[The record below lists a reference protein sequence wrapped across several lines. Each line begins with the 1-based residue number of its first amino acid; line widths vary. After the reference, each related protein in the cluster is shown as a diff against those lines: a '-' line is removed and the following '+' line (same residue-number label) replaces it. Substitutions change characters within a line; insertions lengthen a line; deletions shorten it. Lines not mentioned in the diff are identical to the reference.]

1 MPSAANPGM
10 QKVALDAKGL
20 QGGGLVPDEALGKR
34 CGVRIEG
41 GDIGGTPP
49 SACWHKALK
58 ASSHIVIL
66 AGKAPDCLAAKPG
79 VLVERPSQKLLR
91 RCKRPQRLSTM
102 TPRIRRT
109 AIRKKASVV
118 NIAATRQ
125 PLHC

>member
-34 CGVRIEG
+34 CGVHIEG
-41 GDIGGTPP
+41 RDIGGAPP

-58 ASSHIVIL
+58 ASPHIVIL
-66 AGKAPDCLAAKPG
+66 GQSARLPRGRAGCARRAAQS
-79 VLVERPSQKLLR
+79 EKLLR

-102 TPRIRRT
+102 TPEMREGRLLGRRPV
-109 AIRKKASVV
+109 S
-118 NIAATRQ
+118 
-125 PLHC
+125 